1 MARCRGGLGRTPA
14 AAVTVSGIGLSLTGI
29 AGELRLKG
37 WGSLERFVGAGL
49 EPPGMRGRM
58 AMLGSRRDAESG
70 TPLRE

>member
-1 MARCRGGLGRTPA
+1 M
-14 AAVTVSGIGLSLTGI
+14 TGI

-37 WGSLERFVGAGL
+37 WGLLERFVGAGL

-58 AMLGSRRDAESG
+58 AMLGSRPDAESG